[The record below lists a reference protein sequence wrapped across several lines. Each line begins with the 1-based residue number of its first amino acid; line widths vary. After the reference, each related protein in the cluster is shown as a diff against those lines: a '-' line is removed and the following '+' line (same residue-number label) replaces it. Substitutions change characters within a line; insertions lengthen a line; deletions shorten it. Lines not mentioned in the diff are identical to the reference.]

1 MGRGVALRG
10 IRFAA
15 VAAIAVAM
23 AAAAEAAD
31 APVQMKLSHWLP
43 PSHPLQAAIE
53 AWAADIAAQSGGTV
67 TATIFPAEQL
77 GKALDHYDMARDG
90 IADAT
95 FVSPGYQPGR
105 FPVIGLSDLPFNYS
119 DGKAGTAAVDGWYRR
134 YAAREMKDVH
144 FCFAFVQDPGTL
156 FSKTRIAVPGD
167 LKGLKIRPAN
177 ATTGGLVT
185 LLGGNNVQAS
195 APQARDLLERGV
207 ADGIFFPWG
216 STVLFG
222 IDKAIKYA
230 IDAPI
235 YASTFV
241 WVLNKDKY
249 EAMSPA
255 QREVVDAHCTS
266 QWAVRF
272 AAPWADFESAGRG
285 AIRAEPGREV
295 VTLTPSQLAQ
305 WREAAAPLRE
315 SWAAGVKRAGGNPDA
330 IGLAFAESVAEN
342 HAAEH

>member
-1 MGRGVALRG
+1 
-10 IRFAA
+10 
-15 VAAIAVAM
+15 
-23 AAAAEAAD
+23 
-31 APVQMKLSHWLP
+31 
-43 PSHPLQAAIE
+43 
-53 AWAADIAAQSGGTV
+53 
-67 TATIFPAEQL
+67 
-77 GKALDHYDMARDG
+77 MARDG
-90 IADAT
+90 IADAA

-105 FPVIGLSDLPFNYS
+105 FPVIALSDLPFNYG
-119 DGKAGTAAVDGWYRR
+119 DGKSGTAAVDGWYRP

-144 FCFAFVQDPGTL
+144 YCFAFVQDPGTL
-156 FSKTRIAVPGD
+156 FSKTRVTSPGD

-216 STVLFG
+216 STTLFG

-230 IDAPI
+230 IDAQI

-249 EAMSPA
+249 EAMTAA
-255 QREVVDAHCTS
+255 QRRVIDDHCNS
-266 QWAVRF
+266 EWAVRF
-272 AAPWADFESAGRG
+272 AGPWADFEAAGHDK
-285 AIRAEPGREV
+285 IRAEPGREV
-295 VTLTPSQLAQ
+295 VTLTAPQLAQ

-315 SWAAGVKRAGGNPDA
+315 NWAALVRKAGGSPDA
-330 IGLAFAESVAEN
+330 IALAFAESVAEH
-342 HAAEH
+342 HAAAH